1 MAKICQCKCNK
12 KDEMCVQCDAN
23 LGYSIVKFF
32 SDVRLVEADK
42 CGSESASGDIV
53 YTGVLESEGGGTC
66 DVGFKKEKAD
76 IIGGNYISP
85 LRMANGLNPSI
96 MHYVNAYEETAGA
109 INPKLKEDIEQFMLG
124 KRFIGI
130 FKTGTAVR
138 AYNSEDLISYDNTCK
153 IKALRFN
160 LLKDG
165 HGDVRQVVEVM
176 INGELD
182 GERRFPLGEF
192 TEKFGISNVMT
203 KKSSKYIDV
212 TDSGII
218 RPVCIDYTGMK
229 ILIDNTYV
237 YVDDGHK
244 TIPIGCWGAHQ
255 LQKNN
260 TLDSLL
266 SNSNFSKLKEAIDC
280 LCSVRKYIAP
290 YWCLPS
296 KVVKG
301 R

>member
-1 MAKICQCKCNK
+1 MAKICQCNCNK
-12 KDEMCVQCDAN
+12 KDEMCIQCDAN

-32 SDVRLVEADK
+32 SDVRLIEANK
-42 CGSESASGDIV
+42 CGSESGDNV
-53 YTGVLESEGGGTC
+53 YTGVLEAEGGGTC
-66 DVGFKKEKAD
+66 DVGFKKEKVD
-76 IIGGNYISP
+76 IIGCNYIPS
-85 LRMANGLNPSI
+85 LKMANGLNPSI
-96 MHYVNAYEETAGA
+96 MHYVNAYEETSGP
-109 INPKLKEDIEQFMLG
+109 INPKLKEDIEQFLLG

-138 AYNSEDLISYDNTCK
+138 PYNSEDLVSYDKICK

-160 LLKDG
+160 LLKDE
-165 HGDVRQVVEVM
+165 HGDARQVIEVI
-176 INGELD
+176 INGEID
-182 GERRFPLGEF
+182 GEKRFPLGEF
-192 TEKFGISNVMT
+192 TERFGVSNKIT

-218 RPVCIDYTGMK
+218 RPVCIEYTGMK
-229 ILIDNTYV
+229 FLIDNTYV

-260 TLDSLL
+260 MLNSLL
-266 SNSNFSKLKEAIDC
+266 SNKNFGKLKEAIDC
-280 LCSVRKYIAP
+280 LGSVRKYIAP

-296 KVVKG
+296 VVIKG
-301 R
+301 K